1 MAYFFINMI
10 YFKILNTQRVFQQG
24 IYSSM
29 KIEFYGF
36 SSHIYTTISQSQS
49 CPFKVSNVVVFTH
62 YVQNDLLDNFVR
74 QSSHHPLA
82 LYWKTIYSRESMSVR
97 APIANFNISLSILSI
112 RKCFE
117 EGIFMVPLGD
127 KFFKLAL
134 QIISRSVCLFFR
146 LLLITQFSW
155 SLIVVL
161 LQT

>member
-97 APIANFNISLSILSI
+97 APIANFYISCQSYL
-112 RKCFE
+112 
-117 EGIFMVPLGD
+117 LGNVLRRES
-127 KFFKLAL
+127 FWFPSAINSSNLLFKLYPG
-134 QIISRSVCLFFR
+134 QSVFFFASCL
-146 LLLITQFSW
+146 
-155 SLIVVL
+155 
-161 LQT
+161 

>member
-1 MAYFFINMI
+1 MVSALIFTPQYLSLSHVPLRFQVWLFLLITCKTTSWITLYVNPPIIRSPSTGKQFI
-10 YFKILNTQRVFQQG
+10 QG
-24 IYSSM
+24 
-29 KIEFYGF
+29 
-36 SSHIYTTISQSQS
+36 
-49 CPFKVSNVVVFTH
+49 KVCLCVHLLPTFTF
-62 YVQNDLLDNFVR
+62 L
-74 QSSHHPLA
+74 
-82 LYWKTIYSRESMSVR
+82 
-97 APIANFNISLSILSI
+97 LSILSI